1 MTGCCP
7 CLAILTGAARTGAV
21 RTGAVERGI
30 VKTIRTGNGVVS
42 FDGGSIQT
50 ICFRAGSS
58 APEHTLDKREVGRFK
73 SSPAHQ
79 SLRYGRNLFLPET
92 PSVPDTQ
99 CPGNATVQ
107 EVASRRFLIRTA
119 STLSMKVR
127 SFSRS
132 NPSFSF
138 SEGMLKTR
146 ISVNRSQPGFA

>member
-1 MTGCCP
+1 MTGCWP
-7 CLAILTGAARTGAV
+7 CLTIWIGAE
-21 RTGAVERGI
+21 ERGI

-50 ICFRAGSS
+50 ICFWAGSS

-107 EVASRRFLIRTA
+107 EVVSRRFLIRTV

-127 SFSRS
+127 SFSGS
-132 NPSFSF
+132 NPGLFNALNCSA
-138 SEGMLKTR
+138 T
-146 ISVNRSQPGFA
+146 